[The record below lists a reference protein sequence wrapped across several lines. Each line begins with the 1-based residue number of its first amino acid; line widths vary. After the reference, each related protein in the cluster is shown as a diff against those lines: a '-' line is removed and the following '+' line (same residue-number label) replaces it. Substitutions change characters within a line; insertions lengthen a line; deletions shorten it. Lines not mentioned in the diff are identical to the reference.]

1 MAFRRQEN
9 LYLNTH
15 IFIHENVLENAV
27 RKMTAIL
34 SQPQYV
40 NLSDAETGMAQ
51 TN

>member
-1 MAFRRQEN
+1 MAFRHHRN
-9 LYLNTH
+9 LYRDSY
-15 IFIHENVLENAV
+15 IFIIENALKNVV

-34 SQPQYV
+34 AQSQYV